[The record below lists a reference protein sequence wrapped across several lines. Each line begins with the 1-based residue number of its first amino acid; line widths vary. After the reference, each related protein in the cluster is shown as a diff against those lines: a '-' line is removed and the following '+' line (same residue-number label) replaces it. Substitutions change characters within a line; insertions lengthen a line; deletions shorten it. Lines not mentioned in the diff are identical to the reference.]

1 MAGTALDQSLLR
13 SVQDDVRIALAEDI
27 GSGDL
32 TAALVPPDQKVIAH
46 IIARETAVI
55 CGQPWFNEV
64 FTQLDPDIDVTWQI
78 GEGETAAP
86 EQLLCKVS
94 GQARPVLTG
103 ERSALNFLQLLSAT
117 ATAAQTYVNAV
128 AGTGVIILD
137 TRKTLPGLRLAQKY
151 AVRCGGAQNHR
162 IGLFDAILLKENHII
177 AAGGIGAAVALAR
190 AGKNDVLIEVEAENL
205 QQLKEGFAAGAD
217 RLLLDNFSAADLRQ
231 ARILRDQL
239 APGIALEASGGITL
253 ANIHAVAA
261 SGIDFISVGAITKDV
276 AATDLS
282 MRFAFAA

>member
-1 MAGTALDQSLLR
+1 MAGTALDQSLLH

-27 GSGDL
+27 GAGDL

-64 FTQLDPDIDVTWQI
+64 FTQLDPAINVTWQI

-94 GQARPVLTG
+94 GRARPVLTG

-190 AGKNDVLIEVEAENL
+190 AGKNDVLVEVEAENL

-239 APGIALEASGGITL
+239 APGITLEASGGITL

>member
-1 MAGTALDQSLLR
+1 MAGTVLDQSLLH

-27 GSGDL
+27 GAGDL

-46 IIARETAVI
+46 VVTRDIAVI

-64 FTQLDPDIDVTWQI
+64 FTQLDPAIEVTWQI

-94 GQARPVLTG
+94 GQARSILTG

-117 ATAAQTYVNAV
+117 ATAAQAYVNAV

-162 IGLFDAILLKENHII
+162 IGLFDAILLKENHIV

-217 RLLLDNFSAADLRQ
+217 RLLLDNFSAADLQQ
-231 ARILRDQL
+231 AMILRDQL
-239 APGIALEASGGITL
+239 APGITLEASGGITL

-276 AATDLS
+276 TAADLS